1 MRVGKIT
8 KGRKSNLYINR
19 GNMMNSFFFFSF
31 LIDKKVNILK
41 RATKRVNLNIHKI
54 YTNRQVVTPKVKAI
68 KQ

>member
-1 MRVGKIT
+1 
-8 KGRKSNLYINR
+8 
-19 GNMMNSFFFFSF
+19 MNSFFFFSF